1 MSIISRPEF
10 MVKVN
15 KISEKFTEDRENF
28 MTSKDFKPR
37 TRGKSL
43 GALHH
48 FLNFFS
54 YNFH

>member
-15 KISEKFTEDRENF
+15 KISEKFTEDREIL
-28 MTSKDFKPR
+28 TSKDFKPR